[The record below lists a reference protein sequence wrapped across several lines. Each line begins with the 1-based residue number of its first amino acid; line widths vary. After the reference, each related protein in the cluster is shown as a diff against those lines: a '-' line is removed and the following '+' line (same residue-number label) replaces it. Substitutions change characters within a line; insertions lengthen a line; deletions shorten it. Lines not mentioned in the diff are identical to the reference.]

1 MGYNEVVRLGDTG
14 RRGSADDS
22 SPIHVPASPSESPC
36 KTQLISDIYD
46 KQM

>member
-22 SPIHVPASPSESPC
+22 SPIHVPASPNC